1 MFQIIMVSVSVTAM
15 WNTPIEFLWPKISL
29 ESLKTW
35 FPKSTRVIVL
45 KDLSL
50 LSFLNM
56 QGLRLAPADSLLS
69 LNIFLVSLIKQTS
82 LNCFKCKLIF
92 RAIAFQCGASL
103 AAQMMENLPAMQ
115 ETRVRS
121 LGWDDPLEKGMATH
135 SSILAWRIPWTEK
148 SGGLQSTVSQR
159 VGHD

>member
-69 LNIFLVSLIKQTS
+69 LNIFLVSLIK
-82 LNCFKCKLIF
+82 
-92 RAIAFQCGASL
+92 
-103 AAQMMENLPAMQ
+103 
-115 ETRVRS
+115 
-121 LGWDDPLEKGMATH
+121 
-135 SSILAWRIPWTEK
+135 
-148 SGGLQSTVSQR
+148 
-159 VGHD
+159 